1 MHLTV
6 SKLFEAKHTYLR
18 SCILEH
24 TSVSSWYN
32 KRIEMSKDID
42 DLKKHW
48 QPTLPS
54 DIYRLKKYSQLFDN
68 DPKPF

>member
-1 MHLTV
+1 
-6 SKLFEAKHTYLR
+6 
-18 SCILEH
+18 
-24 TSVSSWYN
+24 
-32 KRIEMSKDID
+32 MSKDID